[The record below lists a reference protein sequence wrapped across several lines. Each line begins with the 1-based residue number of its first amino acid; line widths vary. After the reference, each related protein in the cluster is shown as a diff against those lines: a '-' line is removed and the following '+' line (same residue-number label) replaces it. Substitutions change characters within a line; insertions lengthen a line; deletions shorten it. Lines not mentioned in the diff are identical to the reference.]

1 MAFNYAGQKNLGK
14 DNFTQAPRGFPGI
27 QERLPI
33 LCTAGVQSG
42 KISPNQFVELTSTCP
57 AKLFGLFPRK
67 GTLTVGSDADMVI
80 FDPKADVTLSKSLGL
95 SRSDYTPYEGM
106 RTRGAVWL
114 VIQRGK
120 VVAREGKVTGKPGQ
134 GEFLSREKFS
144 IP

>member
-1 MAFNYAGQKNLGK
+1 MSSRFSRA
-14 DNFTQAPRGFPGI
+14 
-27 QERLPI
+27 ERLPI

-42 KISPNQFVELTSTCP
+42 KISPNKFVELACTSP
-57 AKLFGLFPRK
+57 AKFFGLFPRK
-67 GTLTVGSDADMVI
+67 GTLAVGSDADMVI
-80 FDPKADVTLSKSLGL
+80 FDPKADVTLSKSLSL